1 MVITGKYIPPG
12 RTGGRSL
19 GMLEIPST
27 PGVEVTSQHM
37 VSHILVGDIDVNTRT
52 PAIRRVEHEARLWQP
67 NDPAIPTANAGS
79 TIDRAKLIPGFY
91 APVDVFTAGPSRGVC
106 WIRR

>member
-37 VSHILVGDIDVNTRT
+37 VSHILVGDINVTARSA
-52 PAIRRVEHEARLWQP
+52 PFEEWGHEAPLWQLT
-67 NDPAIPTANAGS
+67 DPDTPTANAGS
-79 TIDRAKLIPGFY
+79 TIDRKILNPGYY
-91 APVDVFTAGPSRGVC
+91 APIDVLTAGPSRGEQ
-106 WIRR
+106 WSWR